1 MTAIDLTFALAA
13 VRTYHLSF
21 GSSASYWQDYGTT
34 RADGGGGTVDGSPRY
49 EFKEGWQTV
58 YATAVETPLV
68 RVELS
73 DGTVGWGESNTP
85 IAPEIVCMMLDRAI
99 APMVVRRS
107 FAGPQQL
114 WDFAYD
120 TQRGRGV
127 NSGYWMD
134 ALAALDIAVWDALGK
149 RNGVPVARLIC
160 DAPRR
165 EIPVYQSGLRQAT
178 LEARADFAN
187 ESAERGVRGVK
198 IFPTGN
204 VDDVLGE
211 LDSLM
216 ARCLGV
222 EQWMVDA
229 LWMCDFDSAVVLKR
243 ELGERGVRF
252 FECPLQPELL
262 AQHRE
267 LVAMDGAPIALGEHF
282 RTEYQL
288 RDWLTAPLALDVFQ
302 PDIGRTGIS
311 DYLRQLELANAAG
324 IPTTP
329 HMGNGVSIFQ
339 AATLHCATVASPSM
353 LQEFQ
358 SGLSTLL
365 RDATETAWQLERGMF
380 ILQDVV
386 GLGVSVDEAALAD
399 YVVPKG
405 W

>member
-1 MTAIDLTFALAA
+1 MNDLDLSFELAS

-21 GSSASYWQDYGTT
+21 GSGASYWQDYGTT
-34 RADGGGGTVDGSPRY
+34 KDDSGGAGADGARY

-58 YATAVETPLV
+58 YAAAVETPLV
-68 RVELS
+68 RVELA

-99 APMVVRRS
+99 APMTVRRGI
-107 FAGPQQL
+107 ADPQHL

-149 RNGVPVARLIC
+149 RNGVPVAKLISNE
-160 DAPRR
+160 PRR

-178 LEARADFAN
+178 LEERADFAN
-187 ESAERGVRGVK
+187 QSAANGVRGVK
-198 IFPTGN
+198 IFPTGD
-204 VDDVLGE
+204 VDEMLGE

-216 ARCLGV
+216 ARCPDV

-229 LWMCDFDSAVVLKR
+229 LWMCDFNSAVELKR

-262 AQHRE
+262 EEHQE
-267 LVAMDGAPIALGEHF
+267 LVARQGAPIALGEHF
-282 RTEYQL
+282 RTSYQL
-288 RDWLTAPLALDVFQ
+288 RDWLTEPVGLDVFQ

-311 DYLRQLELANAAG
+311 DYLRQLEMATAAG

-329 HMGNGVSIFQ
+329 HMGNGVSVFQ
-339 AATLHCATVASPSM
+339 AATLHCATVASATM

-365 RDATETAWQLERGMF
+365 RDATETAWQLDGGLF
-380 ILQDVV
+380 KLPSSA
-386 GLGVSVDEAALAD
+386 GLGVSVDESALVD

>member
-1 MTAIDLTFALAA
+1 MNDLDLSLELAS

-21 GSSASYWQDYGTT
+21 GSEASYWQDYGTT
-34 RADGGGGTVDGSPRY
+34 QGGGETGTGSNRY

-58 YATAVETPLV
+58 YATTVETPLV
-68 RVELS
+68 RVELA
-73 DGTVGWGESNTP
+73 DGAVGWGESNTP

-99 APMVVRRS
+99 VPMTVGRK
-107 FAGPQQL
+107 FADPQSL

-134 ALAALDIAVWDALGK
+134 ALAALDIAVWDALGR
-149 RNGVPVARLIC
+149 RNGVPVANLI
-160 DAPRR
+160 DAAPRG

-187 ESAERGVRGVK
+187 ASVNNGVRGVK
-198 IFPTGN
+198 IFPTGS
-204 VDDVLGE
+204 VGEILEE

-216 ARCLGV
+216 VRCPGV

-229 LWMCDFDSAVVLKR
+229 LWMCDFGSAVELKC
-243 ELGERGVRF
+243 ELGARGVRF

-262 AQHRE
+262 AEHRD
-267 LVAMDGAPIALGEHF
+267 LVAGDGAPIAIGEHF
-282 RTEYQL
+282 RTSYQL
-288 RDWLTAPLALDVFQ
+288 RDWLTEPLALDIFQ

-311 DYLRQLELANAAG
+311 DYVRQRDMASAVG
-324 IPTTP
+324 VPTTP
-329 HMGNGVSIFQ
+329 HMGNGVSVFQ
-339 AATLHCATVASPSM
+339 AATLHCAAVASPWM

-365 RDATETAWQLERGMF
+365 RDATHTAWHLEDGAF
-380 ILQDVV
+380 VLPEVA
-386 GLGVSVDEAALAD
+386 GLGVTVDESALAS
-399 YVVPKG
+399 YIVPKG